1 MDMMHID
8 AVYNTCLSTAT
19 DTSQLD
25 YITLL
30 GEKDLMMDHLLPLTA
45 GGSTSASA
53 TLDPNV
59 PASSL
64 APSSHAGD
72 THATLLSSIELIN
85 GDIGTGLSLENMVA

>member
-1 MDMMHID
+1 
-8 AVYNTCLSTAT
+8 
-19 DTSQLD
+19 
-25 YITLL
+25 
-30 GEKDLMMDHLLPLTA
+30 MMDHLLPLTA

-85 GDIGTGLSLENMVA
+85 GDIGTGKWHVLCLASYGRSQIENYMVFL